1 MNVKKP
7 LQRSTAQE
15 PSPEIAQDAGVTEAQ
30 VEMVDFSNGK
40 ITMAFGWAIWLV
52 VVMANVYAIVG
63 LARGED

>member
-1 MNVKKP
+1 M
-7 LQRSTAQE
+7 
-15 PSPEIAQDAGVTEAQ
+15 TEAQ